1 MSSQN
6 LPSMQDSARELRTS
20 GMDANQM
27 YEEVRAIA
35 GGSDATPLA
44 RGSHR
49 SSHDAGEGELSPL
62 PSHLLPG
69 MGGIQRRDSD
79 GAGMQAPYVS
89 SQAHLLQ
96 PSDYNPMPTAVPPP
110 ISANSGTLGV
120 RHVLFIIGLPE
131 RGKPFIA
138 RRLKNYLSFFHG
150 ADVQLFDISAYAQR
164 SDDEPGSDANA
175 RLLLDELKAFMD
187 REAGQHAANMHVKRA
202 SACAPAADGVP
213 SPQRTG
219 SGLGAD
225 NTLVDDMLV
234 DGTDRR
240 RKNVDSGRVAIIF
253 ASDSYRSFKE
263 KWSGTS
269 KERRHWAAE
278 VLALDRALN
287 CKLIFIE
294 VIVNQPETIIANIRA
309 KRRAQGEEET
319 SPETVKEYLRR
330 IKEYQRMY
338 VTLQDDGSEDDLSYI
353 KLINYGQ
360 KVVTNRMHGYLRM
373 RIAQFLTTI
382 HTTPHVI
389 YLTRHGQSEYNL
401 LGKIGGNP
409 PLSEA
414 GREYAQRLAAWVP
427 ENVCKDRHNNVRRVR
442 LWTSSLQRTIRTAD
456 YIPHPLLS
464 AADCGP
470 GEGEDADRSGGSY
483 NPTSSSRNRK
493 PNSTPPL
500 NASTAFPPVG
510 DRLVA
515 GGTGSFALPAATA
528 GSGSG
533 YPSELQLPTDIDGLA
548 PVGSYN
554 SLTRLTAIAQK
565 PSEPLEPEEK
575 WEQMSPRVYRNL
587 DEIFAGEYEGLTYEE
602 IKKKAPDEASLRA
615 MDKIGYRYPRGESYY
630 DILARLDPLVHE
642 MESYHEPL
650 MIVCH
655 QAVLRVLYSYLLAKP
670 RRELTKQE
678 IPLHTVMR
686 ITYDGWN
693 PPREERFF
701 LGPNPDELQEDG
713 QKSL

>member
-1 MSSQN
+1 
-6 LPSMQDSARELRTS
+6 
-20 GMDANQM
+20 
-27 YEEVRAIA
+27 
-35 GGSDATPLA
+35 
-44 RGSHR
+44 
-49 SSHDAGEGELSPL
+49 
-62 PSHLLPG
+62 
-69 MGGIQRRDSD
+69 
-79 GAGMQAPYVS
+79 
-89 SQAHLLQ
+89 
-96 PSDYNPMPTAVPPP
+96 
-110 ISANSGTLGV
+110 
-120 RHVLFIIGLPE
+120 
-131 RGKPFIA
+131 
-138 RRLKNYLSFFHG
+138 
-150 ADVQLFDISAYAQR
+150 
-164 SDDEPGSDANA
+164 
-175 RLLLDELKAFMD
+175 
-187 REAGQHAANMHVKRA
+187 
-202 SACAPAADGVP
+202 
-213 SPQRTG
+213 
-219 SGLGAD
+219 
-225 NTLVDDMLV
+225 
-234 DGTDRR
+234 
-240 RKNVDSGRVAIIF
+240 
-253 ASDSYRSFKE
+253 
-263 KWSGTS
+263 
-269 KERRHWAAE
+269 
-278 VLALDRALN
+278 
-287 CKLIFIE
+287 
-294 VIVNQPETIIANIRA
+294 
-309 KRRAQGEEET
+309 
-319 SPETVKEYLRR
+319 
-330 IKEYQRMY
+330 MY

-427 ENVCKDRHNNVRRVR
+427 ENVCKDRHDNVRRVR

-470 GEGEDADRSGGSY
+470 GEVPENERSSTASDRS
-483 NPTSSSRNRK
+483 RK
-493 PNSTPPL
+493 PISTPPL
-500 NASTAFPPVG
+500 NASAGFPPIG

-515 GGTGSFALPAATA
+515 GGAASFTLPATA

-533 YPSELQLPTDIDGLA
+533 YPSELQLPADIDGLA

-554 SLTRLTAIAQK
+554 SLNRLTAIAQK

-670 RRELTKQE
+670 RKELTKQ
-678 IPLHTVMR
+678 V
-686 ITYDGWN
+686 
-693 PPREERFF
+693 
-701 LGPNPDELQEDG
+701 GPY
-713 QKSL
+713 STR